1 MPFATVLSR
10 RHVGLGLAV
19 LALGGVVGA
28 RRGVAQMRTTTPES
42 RFFTASDGTRLHY
55 LRAGPA
61 NGRLL
66 VLIPGWTMPAWIF
79 TPQIAELS
87 RQYSVIAFDPRAQGQ
102 SEIARA
108 GYTQQ
113 RRAQDIAEL
122 LAQLGPG
129 PMVLLAWSLAVLE
142 TLAYLKTYGEGR
154 VDGLILVDNSVGEE
168 PPPPT
173 PPPQRGPKPPHEVAM
188 RAFVH
193 GMFRR
198 PQTASYLDRL
208 TQATLRVPE
217 PATRALLAYP
227 VPRSYWREAIYGITK
242 PILYVVRPKFA
253 AQAGNLARNHPNAE
267 SVVLSNDV
275 GHALFVDD
283 PAGFNALVRDFL
295 VRRIWR

>member
-1 MPFATVLSR
+1 
-10 RHVGLGLAV
+10 
-19 LALGGVVGA
+19 
-28 RRGVAQMRTTTPES
+28 
-42 RFFTASDGTRLHY
+42 
-55 LRAGPA
+55 
-61 NGRLL
+61 
-66 VLIPGWTMPAWIF
+66 
-79 TPQIAELS
+79 
-87 RQYSVIAFDPRAQGQ
+87 
-102 SEIARA
+102 
-108 GYTQQ
+108 
-113 RRAQDIAEL
+113 
-122 LAQLGPG
+122 
-129 PMVLLAWSLAVLE
+129 
-142 TLAYLKTYGEGR
+142 
-154 VDGLILVDNSVGEE
+154 
-168 PPPPT
+168 
-173 PPPQRGPKPPHEVAM
+173 M